1 MKVNKKITAMLL
13 SAVIAAAPAAAPIM
27 DVQTVAAATTTTKT
41 LKNAW
46 SKNHKYY
53 YDKNGKKVTGVKK
66 IGKYTYV
73 FAKNGKLVTNKKY
86 YKYNAKTYYKIAKN
100 GRAKILS
107 AVETLAASRLK
118 KCGGNL
124 KKAFNWSSSVRYA
137 GNYKV
142 AKKNVANYAKY
153 GFQTGRGDCYVQ
165 AATFYQ
171 MAKVAGYDAKY
182 VKGSVNKGKG
192 LAPHAWVEIKSN
204 GKTYVYDPNF
214 QSEFGKKGYTG
225 YKITYGQKGTLQ
237 YVKTSKGR

>member
-27 DVQTVAAATTTTKT
+27 DVQTVAAATTKTKT

-73 FAKNGKLVTNKKY
+73 FAKNG
-86 YKYNAKTYYKIAKN
+86 
-100 GRAKILS
+100 RAKKLS
-107 AVETLAASRLK
+107 AVETLAAIRLK

-153 GFQTGRGDCYVQ
+153 GFQTLRGDCYVQ

-237 YVKTSKGR
+237 YVKTSKVR

>member
-46 SKNHKYY
+46 SQNHKYY

-100 GRAKILS
+100 GRAKKLS
-107 AVETLAASRLK
+107 AVETLAAIRLK

-124 KKAFNWSSSVRYA
+124 KKAFNWSASVRYA

-153 GFQTGRGDCYVQ
+153 GFQTLRGDCYVQ
-165 AATFYQ
+165 ALLSIRWRKLPDMMQ
-171 MAKVAGYDAKY
+171 NM
-182 VKGSVNKGKG
+182 
-192 LAPHAWVEIKSN
+192 
-204 GKTYVYDPNF
+204 
-214 QSEFGKKGYTG
+214 
-225 YKITYGQKGTLQ
+225 
-237 YVKTSKGR
+237 

>member
-100 GRAKILS
+100 GRAKKLS
-107 AVETLAASRLK
+107 AVETLAAIRLK

-142 AKKNVANYAKY
+142 AKKNVTNY
-153 GFQTGRGDCYVQ
+153 
-165 AATFYQ
+165 
-171 MAKVAGYDAKY
+171 AKY

>member
-100 GRAKILS
+100 GRAKKLS
-107 AVETLAASRLK
+107 AVETLAAIRLK

-142 AKKNVANYAKY
+142 AKKNVANY
-153 GFQTGRGDCYVQ
+153 
-165 AATFYQ
+165 
-171 MAKVAGYDAKY
+171 AKY

>member
-100 GRAKILS
+100 GRAKKMS
-107 AVETLAASRLK
+107 AEEMWR
-118 KCGGNL
+118 
-124 KKAFNWSSSVRYA
+124 
-137 GNYKV
+137 
-142 AKKNVANYAKY
+142 
-153 GFQTGRGDCYVQ
+153 Q
-165 AATFYQ
+165 
-171 MAKVAGYDAKY
+171 
-182 VKGSVNKGKG
+182 
-192 LAPHAWVEIKSN
+192 P
-204 GKTYVYDPNF
+204 
-214 QSEFGKKGYTG
+214 
-225 YKITYGQKGTLQ
+225 
-237 YVKTSKGR
+237 

>member
-46 SKNHKYY
+46 SQNHKYY

-100 GRAKILS
+100 GRAKKLS
-107 AVETLAASRLK
+107 AGETLAAIRLK
-118 KCGGNL
+118 K
-124 KKAFNWSSSVRYA
+124 
-137 GNYKV
+137 
-142 AKKNVANYAKY
+142 
-153 GFQTGRGDCYVQ
+153 
-165 AATFYQ
+165 
-171 MAKVAGYDAKY
+171 
-182 VKGSVNKGKG
+182 
-192 LAPHAWVEIKSN
+192 
-204 GKTYVYDPNF
+204 
-214 QSEFGKKGYTG
+214 
-225 YKITYGQKGTLQ
+225 
-237 YVKTSKGR
+237 

>member
-46 SKNHKYY
+46 SQNHKYY

-100 GRAKILS
+100 G
-107 AVETLAASRLK
+107 
-118 KCGGNL
+118 
-124 KKAFNWSSSVRYA
+124 
-137 GNYKV
+137 
-142 AKKNVANYAKY
+142 
-153 GFQTGRGDCYVQ
+153 
-165 AATFYQ
+165 
-171 MAKVAGYDAKY
+171 
-182 VKGSVNKGKG
+182 

-237 YVKTSKGR
+237 YVKTSKVR